1 MLTASP
7 ALPGDGAVRPSSL
20 KSLSK
25 LIIVPALLLCVH
37 GAAGAQTTVQAW
49 ITTGDQT
56 QLLARGADAAFQP
69 GAKDAIIIEVDP
81 KQRFQEM
88 VGFGAAITDA
98 SAWLMQNKLNPQ
110 QRDALLNDLFG
121 KAPGANFSF
130 TRLTIGASDFSRHH
144 YSFDDMPLGQSDSTL
159 AHFSIDPNRA
169 DVLPITKA
177 ALAIN
182 PKLRVMASPWSAPG
196 WMKSNDS
203 LIQGT
208 LKPEAFAPFASY
220 LSRYVSAYAKEG
232 VPIYALTLQNEPHF
246 EPKDYPGM
254 RVDPAK
260 RAAFIGA
267 HLGPLL
273 AKEHPQTRI
282 LDWDHNWDEPGSPAG
297 VLNDPVANKYVNGVA
312 WHCYAGDVR
321 VQAALHDRW
330 PDKDTY
336 FTECSGGKWAPVW
349 SDNLQHFARTLVI
362 GTTRGWAK
370 GVLLWNLA
378 LDEHDGPHLGGCN
391 DCRGVVTIDS
401 RDGKV
406 TRNEEYYALAH
417 ASRFVRQGARRIY
430 SSSGYDQLDTV
441 AFRNADDGSVA
452 LLVVNSAKEER
463 SFAVRVGQRS
473 FSYRLPAAS
482 VATFTWR

>member
-1 MLTASP
+1 M
-7 ALPGDGAVRPSSL
+7 PGDGALRPSPLQHVL
-20 KSLSK
+20 KRLSR
-25 LIIVPALLLCVH
+25 LLAVPALLLCVH
-37 GAAGAQTTVQAW
+37 GSAQAQARVQAW

-56 QLLARGADAAFQP
+56 QLLARGADAQFKP
-69 GAKDAIIIEVDP
+69 GAAAATIIEVDP
-81 KQRFQEM
+81 SQRYQEM

-98 SAWLMQNKLNPQ
+98 SAWLMRNRMNEQ
-110 QRDALLNDLFG
+110 QRSALLNELFG
-121 KAPGANFSF
+121 KAPGLGFSF
-130 TRLTIGASDFSRHH
+130 TRLTIGASDFSRQH
-144 YSFDDMPLGQSDSTL
+144 YSFDDMPKGQTDPTL
-159 AHFSIDPNRA
+159 AHFSIEPNRA

-182 PKLRVMASPWSAPG
+182 PRLRVMASPWSAPG
-196 WMKSNDS
+196 WMKSTDS

-208 LKPEAFAPFASY
+208 LKPEAFAPFAAY
-220 LSRYVSAYAKEG
+220 LSRYVGAYEKEG

-260 RAAFIGA
+260 RAAFIGG

-282 LDWDHNWDEPGSPAG
+282 LDWDHNWDEPGSPAD
-297 VLNDPVANKYVNGVA
+297 VLKDPVANKYVNGIA
-312 WHCYAGDVR
+312 WHCYGGDVR

-362 GTTRGWAK
+362 GTTRGWAR

-391 DCRGVVTIDS
+391 DCRGVVTIDT

-417 ASRFVRQGARRIY
+417 ASRFVRQGARRVA
-430 SSSGYDQLDTV
+430 STSGYDQLDTV

-452 LLVVNSAKEER
+452 LLVVNSAKEPR
-463 SFAVRVGQRS
+463 SFAVRQGKQS
-473 FSYRLPAAS
+473 FSYTLPAAS
-482 VATFTWR
+482 VATFTWK

>member
-7 ALPGDGAVRPSSL
+7 ALPGDGILRPSSL
-20 KSLSK
+20 PSASK
-25 LIIVPALLLCVH
+25 RLFRLLAIPALLLSVH
-37 GAAGAQTTVQAW
+37 GAAVAQTAVQVW
-49 ITTGDQT
+49 ITTGDKT
-56 QLLARGADAAFQP
+56 QLLARGADTAFKP
-69 GAKDAIIIEVDP
+69 GAKAVTIIEVDP
-81 KQRFQEM
+81 KQRYQEM

-98 SAWLMQNKLNPQ
+98 SAWLMQNKMNPQ
-110 QRDALLNDLFG
+110 QRDALLNELFG
-121 KAPGANFSF
+121 KAPGLGFSF
-130 TRLTIGASDFSRHH
+130 TRLTIGASDFSRRH
-144 YSFDDMPLGQSDSTL
+144 YSFDDMPPGQTDPTL
-159 AHFSIDPNRA
+159 AHFSIEPNRA
-169 DVLPITKA
+169 DV
-177 ALAIN
+177 LAIN

-196 WMKSNDS
+196 WMKSTDS

-208 LKPEAFAPFASY
+208 LKPEAFAPFANY
-220 LSRYVSAYAKEG
+220 LSRYVGAYAKEG

-260 RAAFIGA
+260 RAAFIGG
-267 HLGPLL
+267 HLGPVL

-282 LDWDHNWDEPGSPAG
+282 LDWDHNWDEPGSPAA

-312 WHCYAGDVR
+312 WHCYGGDVR

-330 PDKDTY
+330 PDKETF

-378 LDEHDGPHLGGCN
+378 LDEKDGPHLGGCN

-401 RDGKV
+401 RDGTV

-452 LLVVNSAKEER
+452 LLVVNSAKEPR

-473 FSYRLPAAS
+473 FSYKLPAAS
-482 VATFTWR
+482 VATFTWK

>member
-25 LIIVPALLLCVH
+25 LLIVPALLLCVH
-37 GAAGAQTTVQAW
+37 GAAGAQTAVQAW

-56 QLLARGADAAFQP
+56 QLLARGADASFKP
-69 GAKDAIIIEVDP
+69 GASAATIIEVDP

-144 YSFDDMPLGQSDSTL
+144 YSFDDMPKGESDPTL
-159 AHFSIDPNRA
+159 AHFSIEPNRA

-208 LKPEAFAPFASY
+208 LKPEAFAPFANY
-220 LSRYVSAYAKEG
+220 LSRYVSAYEKEG

-254 RVDPAK
+254 RVEPAK
-260 RAAFIGA
+260 RAAFIGG

-273 AKEHPQTRI
+273 AREHPQTRI

-297 VLNDPVANKYVNGVA
+297 VLNDPVANQYVNGVA

-452 LLVVNSAKEER
+452 LLVVNSAKQER

>member
-1 MLTASP
+1 M
-7 ALPGDGAVRPSSL
+7 PGDGALRSSPLQHVL
-20 KSLSK
+20 KRLPR
-25 LIIVPALLLCVH
+25 LLAVPALLLCLH
-37 GAAGAQTTVQAW
+37 ASAQAQARVQAW

-56 QLLARGADAAFQP
+56 QLLARGADAQFKP
-69 GAKDAIIIEVDP
+69 GATAATVIEVDP
-81 KQRFQEM
+81 SQRFQEM

-98 SAWLMQNKLNPQ
+98 SAWLMQNRMNEQ
-110 QRDALLNDLFG
+110 QRNALLNELFG
-121 KAPGANFSF
+121 KAPGLGFSF
-130 TRLTIGASDFSRHH
+130 TRLTIGASDFSRQH
-144 YSFDDMPLGQSDSTL
+144 YSFDDMPKGQTDPAL
-159 AHFSIDPNRA
+159 AHFSIEPNRA

-182 PKLRVMASPWSAPG
+182 PRLRVMASPWSAPG
-196 WMKSNDS
+196 WMKSTDS

-208 LKPEAFAPFASY
+208 LKPEAFAPFAAY
-220 LSRYVSAYAKEG
+220 LSRYVGAYEKEG

-260 RAAFIGA
+260 RAAFIGG

-282 LDWDHNWDEPGSPAG
+282 LDWDHNWDEPGSPAD
-297 VLNDPVANKYVNGVA
+297 VLKDPVANKYVNGIA
-312 WHCYAGDVR
+312 WHCYGGDVR

-417 ASRFVRQGARRIY
+417 ASRFVRQGARRVA
-430 SSSGYDQLDTV
+430 STSGYDQLDTV

-452 LLVVNSAKEER
+452 LLVVNSAKEPR
-463 SFAVRVGQRS
+463 SFAVRQGKQS
-473 FSYRLPAAS
+473 FSYTLPAAS
-482 VATFTWR
+482 VATFTWK